1 MLYFILIAFPKVIKP
16 QAIQIFI
23 HDAQQARLKLLT
35 LRCIQQAFK
44 HRILHPLS
52 VINALLCYLAQPS
65 LSCCIFG
72 IDVISYQH

>member
-1 MLYFILIAFPKVIKP
+1 MLYFILIVFPKVIKP

-23 HDAQQARLKLLT
+23 HDTQQARLKLLT
-35 LRCIQQAFK
+35 LCCIQQAFK

-52 VINALLCYLAQPS
+52 VINTLLCYLAQPS
-65 LSCCIFG
+65 SSCCSFG